1 MAVLRTVKGERAL
14 FCNDNCA
21 RALRE
26 DRRSGV
32 IYPACTVEGRE
43 SAVTWTEASRLA
55 RFCAYCKAS
64 QPTRKEIREREEAA
78 AKSLI
83 DTLLSCALHI
93 RLSPTTAQQY
103 AGEISALV
111 ALIIRGRRGRL
122 ITELPCPGRYFNGPE
137 KRFVRCGMCGKV
149 DYESNE
155 GEPCRSLVEV
165 PV

>member
-21 RALRE
+21 RAFRE
-26 DRRSGV
+26 DRRSGL
-32 IYPACTVEGRE
+32 IYLPCVVEGRG
-43 SAVTWTEASRLA
+43 SAVPWAQASRLA

-64 QPTRKEIREREEAA
+64 QPTRAEIKQKEEAA
-78 AKSLI
+78 AKALI

-93 RLSPTTAQQY
+93 RLSATTAQQY

-111 ALIIRGRRGRL
+111 ARIIQNETQVL
-122 ITELPCPGRYFNGPE
+122 VTDLPCPGHYLNGPE
-137 KRFVRCGMCGKV
+137 KRYARCSMCGHL

-155 GEPCRSLVEV
+155 GDRCTNVVKV